1 MSGIY
6 VDGELSLSAE
16 YWIEQPP
23 GFPTVDLKGAY
34 DPYPPDHLDGALG
47 PHGKPAD
54 ARLSV
59 AGVTLKSLNLRKGI
73 ACEGNRR
80 DHH

>member
-34 DPYPPDHLDGALG
+34 DPYRRIIWTG
-47 PHGKPAD
+47 
-54 ARLSV
+54 RSV
-59 AGVTLKSLNLRKGI
+59 RTA
-73 ACEGNRR
+73 NRPTR
-80 DHH
+80 DCQWRVSR